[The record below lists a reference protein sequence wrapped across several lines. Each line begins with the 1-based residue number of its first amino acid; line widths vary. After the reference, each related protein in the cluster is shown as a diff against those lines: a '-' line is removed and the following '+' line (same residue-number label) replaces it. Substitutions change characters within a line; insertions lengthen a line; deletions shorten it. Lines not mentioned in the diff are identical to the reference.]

1 MKLMEIEIKHYQL
14 ENILI
19 KLNHMEKW
27 KTQLTIAVNFISSKN
42 TDEESV
48 MHSKSDTIQIMIN

>member
-1 MKLMEIEIKHYQL
+1 MEIEIKHYQL